1 MYIKN
6 LLDKVDS
13 LDSHSAIRKNA
24 ILKPG
29 LSINNTP
36 YGILL
41 NNNFFSFPFW
51 NKNLTKKFNSN
62 ALLCVI
68 QN

>member
-1 MYIKN
+1 MYIKK
-6 LLDKVDS
+6 LLDKVDG
-13 LDSHSAIRKNA
+13 LDRHSAIRKSA

-41 NNNFFSFPFW
+41 NNNFFSFPSGI
-51 NKNLTKKFNSN
+51 K
-62 ALLCVI
+62 I
-68 QN
+68 